1 MTNGSTSTTMSS
13 ASSLKPMKSP
23 NTATLDFIRQ
33 FARTYVVV
41 KELKFGSMM
50 MN

>member
-13 ASSLKPMKSP
+13 APSFKPMKSP
-23 NTATLDFIRQ
+23 GNATIEFIRQ

-41 KELKFGSMM
+41 KDMKFGAMM